1 MNNKS
6 ITFNLYHPIC
16 ALAYFVSVI
25 SFVMIGFQPVLTSI
39 FFISGLSY
47 SFYLKGWR
55 TTCRS
60 LTWQLPMMLLIMV
73 INPLFS
79 AAGSTELFRIG
90 VMAIYAESL
99 FYGLFM
105 GMMLVS
111 MILWLECTN
120 KVISQEKLMSL
131 AAGILPTV
139 TLMIS
144 MATRM
149 VPMLKRRSTEIKN
162 VQNACSSANMEN
174 SNLQQNTK
182 VISVLMGWSME
193 DSLQMADSMKISGW
207 GSTKKRTTYTL
218 YRFRKRDAA
227 LLLIIIAFAIICGI
241 LSWIACDSFTFYP
254 KIEGLNAWV
263 GYIPIALYAFFPLL
277 LELLSNAF
285 GNN

>member
-1 MNNKS
+1 
-6 ITFNLYHPIC
+6 
-16 ALAYFVSVI
+16 
-25 SFVMIGFQPVLTSI
+25 MI
-39 FFISGLSY
+39 
-47 SFYLKGWR
+47 
-55 TTCRS
+55 
-60 LTWQLPMMLLIMV
+60 LLIMV

-90 VMAIYAESL
+90 VMAIYKESL
-99 FYGLFM
+99 LYGLFM

-111 MILWLECTN
+111 MILWLECSS

-149 VPMLKRRSTEIKN
+149 VPMLKRRNSEIKN
-162 VQNACSSANMEN
+162 VQDACTAANMKN
-174 SNLQQNTK
+174 SKMQQNSK

-207 GSTKKRTTYTL
+207 GSTKRRTTYTL

-227 LLLIIIAFAIICGI
+227 LLLIIIAFAITCSI
-241 LSWIACDSFTFYP
+241 LAWIACNNFTFYP
-254 KIEGLNAWV
+254 KIEGLKVWV
-263 GYIPIALYAFFPLL
+263 GYFPIALYAFFPLL
-277 LELLSNAF
+277 LELARNAF
-285 GNN
+285 ENN